1 MTIKINNPKSVRKNP
16 QLILDELIQASNRM
30 SKNAKLCL
38 EITEL
43 FAIFLDG
50 YLPKKEKQ
58 EEDAKKE
65 KMDL

>member
-16 QLILDELIQASNRM
+16 QLIFDELLYASNKM
-30 SKNAKLCL
+30 AKNAQLCP
-38 EITEL
+38 EMIEL
-43 FAIFLDG
+43 LAIVLDA

>member
-16 QLILDELIQASNRM
+16 QLIFDELIQASNRM

-38 EITEL
+38 ELTEL
-43 FAIFLDG
+43 FEIFLDG